1 MYVDTFVASKQ
12 HRANTKFSYHSQAE
26 DELELADGVEV
37 IVLDMVEEGWWRSRV
52 GQKDVVF
59 PSNFVE
65 EITEESEPPVHND
78 RPAPVPPTEI
88 PAPSMLFV
96 EYFLICI
103 CICLL
108 GHKLIVIDSIVR
120 ILLKGTVLKYM

>member
-1 MYVDTFVASKQ
+1 MCDDTLWLASSVGQKQ
-12 HRANTKFSYHSQAE
+12 SFSYHPQAE
-26 DELELADGVEV
+26 DELELVDGVDV
-37 IVLDMVEEGWWRSRV
+37 IVLNVVEEGWWRSRV

-65 EITEESEPPVHND
+65 EITEESGPPVHND

-108 GHKLIVIDSIVR
+108 GHSDC
-120 ILLKGTVLKYM
+120 Y